1 MEDRK
6 YSVSLLNEKWETIS
20 GRGIVKVTHLPR
32 AGELIY
38 LSDVDS
44 YFEVVN
50 VVHNLYP
57 HVQGIFLIIK
67 EYLR

>member
-1 MEDRK
+1 MDDRK
-6 YSVSLLNEKWETIS
+6 YSVSLINEKWEIIS
-20 GRGIVKVTHLPR
+20 GREIVKVEHLPR

-38 LSDVDS
+38 LSDVDT

-50 VVHNLYP
+50 VIHNLYP
-57 HVQGIFLIIK
+57 KVQGIFLVIK